1 MRASTPC
8 TYVRGIEKG
17 NTVGRCGL
25 PARAR
30 SLPER
35 RKDAPLGALLK
46 TPFVRAFSCSLAP
59 HSCLPTIAS
68 RARDAMPWVCMH
80 PNAEHRRRRR
90 RRRRK
95 VYSRLTQ
102 EGKQSYATGPARA
115 GSRP

>member
-46 TPFVRAFSCSLAP
+46 TPFARAFSCSLAP

-80 PNAEHRRRRR
+80 PNAEHRRG
-90 RRRRK
+90 
-95 VYSRLTQ
+95 S
-102 EGKQSYATGPARA
+102 RA
-115 GSRP
+115 GLCDRSRSRRLSSLGRLILISVG